1 MAAVALRPAVV
12 DFLDVIVDGKH
23 TELQI
28 EEINVER
35 GSKLV
40 GQKIGDFLSKKKTG
54 AIVLA
59 ANKYN
64 GASKINP
71 APDEVMDRGDQLI
84 VMGNRAQLDAILR
97 EYS

>member
-1 MAAVALRPAVV
+1 V

-40 GQKIGDFLSKKKTG
+40 GQKINDFLSKKKTG

-59 ANKYN
+59 INKYN
-64 GASKINP
+64 GVSRINP
-71 APDEVMDRGDQLI
+71 SQDEIMDRGDQLI
-84 VMGNRAQLDAILR
+84 VMGNRLQLDAILKDIA
-97 EYS
+97 